1 MIQLGLLAAI
11 TGVVAWK
18 MRQLKY
24 LQLISPGFQGRDG
37 NIKISPERLQV
48 KLDSTKVFVVRLIP
62 GLKIPFFHEICSVPS
77 TIRTSWN
84 YNRKLSAFYSFNKVA
99 FM

>member
-1 MIQLGLLAAI
+1 MIQLGLQAVI

-18 MRQLKY
+18 IRQSKY
-24 LQLISPGFQGRDG
+24 LQFISPRFQRRDG
-37 NIKISPERLQV
+37 NIKESEESLQV

-62 GLKIPFFHEICSVPS
+62 CLEIPIFHEICSIPL

-84 YNRKLSAFYSFNKVA
+84 FDRKWPVFSF
-99 FM
+99 